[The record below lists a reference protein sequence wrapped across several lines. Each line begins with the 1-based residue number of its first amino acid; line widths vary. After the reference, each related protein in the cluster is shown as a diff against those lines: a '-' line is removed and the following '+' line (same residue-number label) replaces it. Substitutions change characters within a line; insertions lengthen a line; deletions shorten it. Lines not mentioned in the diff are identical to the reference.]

1 MGATG
6 SAYFEK
12 WMSSDNEVC
21 DKYTVLEEKLNALE
35 QKHEQLIVQMKTTV
49 SEMATRIDTVEKR
62 ASTMIFQ
69 EEPDC
74 DIVIIA

>member
-6 SAYFEK
+6 SAYFK
-12 WMSSDNEVC
+12 QWISDDTQ
-21 DKYTVLEEKLNALE
+21 DKYSALEEKIMALE
-35 QKHEQLIVQMKTTV
+35 TRTIQMTTTI
-49 SEMATRIDTVEKR
+49 SEMTTRIDTVEKR

-74 DIVIIA
+74 DIVIIS